1 MRAAALVAVV
11 GVVAV
16 VVLALLAGLGLRG
29 SAQPDP
35 NQAGTAT
42 ADATANATA
51 TADDTAGAAVVAS
64 VVASDPMPSL
74 LPVEVRAE
82 DRGRATP
89 LLSGLGDATVLH
101 VQARGFAANHTGTL
115 RQCRQDQSQVCT
127 SSSPVRFDDYG
138 DADVQ
143 FLVLSQPEF
152 DGEHS
157 PCDQAGRRCV
167 LEVGDGTETGT
178 ADLAFG
184 AGPAVDVRLE
194 LLSTKRL
201 GQGQRIEVDLGGTLP
216 SSTFEL
222 SLCRQGN
229 PYPAECLSLVSVAP
243 VPARAATRL
252 SLEPTVEQLTWCE
265 GGACLLSVTVDQAA
279 VRSDVVA
286 VSVTNA
292 APIRYD
298 PVRVLA
304 GLLVAATLLILAAW
318 IGLHT
323 DWSAPRSADGHTIDE
338 ATYADLDAEAAAH
351 TEAEIAEQGHP
362 AAPAVRLYR

>member
-16 VVLALLAGLGLRG
+16 VVLALLAGLGLQG

-42 ADATANATA
+42 VTADATAD
-51 TADDTAGAAVVAS
+51 ADATAGAA

-82 DRGRATP
+82 DRGRATL

-101 VQARGFAANHTGTL
+101 VQARGFAANRTGTL
-115 RQCRQDQSQVCT
+115 RQCRQDQSLVCT

-138 DADVQ
+138 DAEVQ

-157 PCDQAGRRCV
+157 RCDQAGRRCV

-201 GQGQRIEVDLGGTLP
+201 GQGQRIEVELGGTLP

-222 SLCRQGN
+222 GLCRQGN
-229 PYPAECLSLVSVAP
+229 PYPAECLSLASVDP
-243 VPARAATRL
+243 VAARAATRL

-304 GLLVAATLLILAAW
+304 GLLVAAALLILAAW

-351 TEAEIAEQGHP
+351 TEAEIAERGHP